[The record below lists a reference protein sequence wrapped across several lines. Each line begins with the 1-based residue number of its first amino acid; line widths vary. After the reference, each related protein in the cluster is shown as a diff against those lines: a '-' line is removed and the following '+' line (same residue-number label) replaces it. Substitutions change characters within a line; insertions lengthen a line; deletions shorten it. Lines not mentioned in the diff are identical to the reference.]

1 MGSREME
8 DQTQSQRVGPRRIKR
23 ILIHGANWVGD
34 ALMTTPAISCI
45 RRAFPRASITAL
57 AVPPVQG
64 IYRGQPDLEET
75 ILYQRSG
82 RHRGTAGKRQLVK
95 ELRAGRFDMAVL
107 FPNSFESALL
117 AFWGRIPVRIG
128 YQTDGRSA
136 LLTHGIKRDKDI
148 LGRHQVGYYL
158 GLPHSLGWKEGERK
172 LSLPLAAGDEKWTI
186 QLLRDKGWQEGKPL
200 VAFAPGASYG
210 PAKKWEPLRF
220 AKVADALIADHLAQ
234 VMIVGSR
241 KDQGEA
247 EEMASKMRGKAW
259 DLTGETTLGQL
270 AALLARCDLLVA
282 NDSGAM
288 HVAAAT
294 QTPIVA
300 LFGPTDPARTSPYGV
315 RYRLLRHEVDCS
327 PCLLRECPTDHR
339 CLRGIK
345 VNEVLEAAS
354 AFLEKGRGRERDVAV
369 FLDRDGTINEEVGYL
384 SRVQDLKLIPG
395 AAESVRLL
403 NQHGLK
409 AVIISNQSGVARGF
423 LSESRVE
430 EIHGRLAGLLEEKGA
445 YLDGIYFCPH
455 HPEIGEAPYR
465 ALCDCRKPKA
475 GMLRKAARDL
485 NLDLLGSYVIGDHLS
500 DVALGKNVG
509 MKSILVQT
517 GHGRRQSEQIS
528 PNVGPHPDL
537 ISGDVYQAV
546 QWILRDLREA

>member
-1 MGSREME
+1 
-8 DQTQSQRVGPRRIKR
+8 
-23 ILIHGANWVGD
+23 
-34 ALMTTPAISCI
+34 
-45 RRAFPRASITAL
+45 
-57 AVPPVQG
+57 
-64 IYRGQPDLEET
+64 
-75 ILYQRSG
+75 
-82 RHRGTAGKRQLVK
+82 
-95 ELRAGRFDMAVL
+95 
-107 FPNSFESALL
+107 
-117 AFWGRIPVRIG
+117 
-128 YQTDGRSA
+128 
-136 LLTHGIKRDKDI
+136 
-148 LGRHQVGYYL
+148 
-158 GLPHSLGWKEGERK
+158 
-172 LSLPLAAGDEKWTI
+172 
-186 QLLRDKGWQEGKPL
+186 
-200 VAFAPGASYG
+200 
-210 PAKKWEPLRF
+210 
-220 AKVADALIADHLAQ
+220 
-234 VMIVGSR
+234 MIVGSR

-247 EEMASKMRGKAW
+247 EDMASKMRGKAW

-354 AFLEKGRGRERDVAV
+354 AFLEKGRGRERDIAV

-384 SRVQDLKLIPG
+384 SCVQDLKLIPG

-517 GHGRRQSEQIS
+517 GHGRGQSEQIS